1 MIWQGMARL
10 SMQFQTFKNMG
21 KKCHLFIKLTHSNE
35 VNVFLEHSGIYYST
49 LKLSTCQKIVLT
61 ILWLKFY
68 GNPIGEF
75 SPLGSTIV
83 VMKTSSTS
91 STSLLEP
98 TSFHKTT
105 FQPGFFKFLEKNSCI
120 IWLGNMKS
128 SNVIGS
134 LC

>member
-1 MIWQGMARL
+1 MPKDCL
-10 SMQFQTFKNMG
+10 
-21 KKCHLFIKLTHSNE
+21 
-35 VNVFLEHSGIYYST
+35 Y
-49 LKLSTCQKIVLT
+49 LT

-68 GNPIGEF
+68 GNPIGAF

-134 LC
+134 LCKKLKMKNPTFSHTYVGFLQLSFHFSHSHLKTTIGVCSGP